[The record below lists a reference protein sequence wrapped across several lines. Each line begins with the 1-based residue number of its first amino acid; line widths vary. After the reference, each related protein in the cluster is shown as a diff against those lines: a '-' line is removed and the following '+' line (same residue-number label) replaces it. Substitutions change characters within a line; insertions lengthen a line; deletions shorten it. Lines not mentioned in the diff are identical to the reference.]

1 MEPKLISE
9 KYIKKLIKRK
19 YNQNNFFHDNMGILI
34 LLGLFAITL
43 FIKYKDV
50 QKKKNNKNN

>member
-9 KYIKKLIKRK
+9 KYIKKLLKRK
-19 YNQNNFFHDNMGILI
+19 YQQNNFFHDNIGILI
-34 LLGLFAITL
+34 LLSLFAITL

-50 QKKKNNKNN
+50 QENKKKNI